1 MLLHVVT
8 VGEIL
13 TRKIRAGERTSLQCP
28 IESQDSYSWTRN
40 GVAVVETT
48 IGIDSTSI
56 DKRRLIITRM
66 SQDLVGIYRCFLNGG
81 QNPVGTIQLYI
92 VGKFK

>member
-8 VGEIL
+8 VGEIR

-28 IESQDSYSWTRN
+28 VESQGSYSWTRN

-48 IGIDSTSI
+48 VGIDSTSI
-56 DKRRLIITRM
+56 NKRLLRITGV
-66 SQDLVGIYRCFLNGG
+66 SQNLVGIYRCFLNGS